1 MSRELEAYKKI
12 VDFLGETL
20 GKAFEAVL
28 FDMTDPA
35 LPVAAAANSTG
46 EHREAM
52 RALIAEAA
60 ASRRVRERGYCAN
73 RPLQTGLGSMAKM
86 SVLFI
91 PDEAGEYVGALCL
104 NVRCGAFMNLLNLA
118 SDMLNFDTTDLDDSW
133 TEDADAGDAGR
144 APTLEMI
151 DAVVKDMGV
160 EPGRISQEER
170 LEAILDLYDM
180 GVFELKGAVARTADA
195 LEISA
200 QSVYRYLAKIKR
212 ARS

>member
-20 GKAFEAVL
+20 GKTFEAVL

-35 LPVAAAANSTG
+35 LPVAAAANSGG

-60 ASRRVRERGYCAN
+60 ASRRVREKGYCAN
-73 RPLQTGLGSMAKM
+73 RALQTGFGSMAKM

-91 PDEAGEYVGALCL
+91 PGEAGEYVGALCL

-133 TEDADAGDAGR
+133 TDDADAGDAGR